1 MKNVPI
7 KFRGT
12 TPDNELVFGK
22 YLTCTHNSE
31 GEDTVLWIGD
41 EDNGYHIVM
50 DDSIVQL
57 VGYDAEG
64 NEVYEGDVLVD
75 WADEEYTATLTSC
88 AVDSLGCGID
98 VSVISLKKGNDK

>member
-1 MKNVPI
+1 MKGVPI

-12 TPDNELVFGK
+12 TPNNELVFGK

-50 DDSIVQL
+50 DDSLVQL

-64 NEVYEGDVLVD
+64 NEVYEGDI
-75 WADEEYTATLTSC
+75 
-88 AVDSLGCGID
+88 ID
-98 VSVISLKKGNDK
+98 VFNDGKLEISFPAALTDNLFHNKSVQLLRRNDK